1 MNVYSDSFYL
11 ALKYLKDTEVNIN
24 NLLIMTGNFNIRDSL
39 WDLSFSHHSSISD
52 NLIIIANL
60 FNLDLSIPTNSIS
73 TRYSNIEGE
82 ANSVIDLIFLRS
94 GSNKLNNHSIHP
106 KWHLISDYAPLT
118 VTIPFAEE
126 NVNSSRLSILKNSEE
141 ETAFVKEI
149 TIIIKNLDTSSLSD
163 CNKLEDIV
171 NLLKSKID
179 QTWIKNAK

>member
-1 MNVYSDSFYL
+1 
-11 ALKYLKDTEVNIN
+11 
-24 NLLIMTGNFNIRDSL
+24 
-39 WDLSFSHHSSISD
+39 
-52 NLIIIANL
+52 
-60 FNLDLSIPTNSIS
+60 LDLSIPTNSIP
-73 TRYSNIEGE
+73 TRYSDIERE

-106 KWHLISDYAPLT
+106 KWHLISDYALLT

-163 CNKLEDIV
+163 YNKLEDVV

-179 QTWIKNAK
+179 QTWVKNAK